1 MKIAIAS
8 NDKRKIASHFGKAK
22 GFVIVEVEG
31 KNVRT
36 RDYRPNTF
44 TAHARGLEGAEYEYH
59 EHGPILNALSDCQ
72 VVISHGMGRRLYDD
86 LATAGV
92 RVFVTHE
99 TDVQRA
105 LDLYLNGQLDDR
117 PEVRHA

>member
-8 NDKRKIASHFGKAK
+8 NDGQTIASHFGRTK

-31 KNVRT
+31 KKVKT

-44 TAHARGLEGAEYEYH
+44 TPHARGLEGDEYKYH
-59 EHGPILNALSDCQ
+59 EHGPLLNALSDCA

-99 TDVQRA
+99 TDMQRA

-117 PEVRHA
+117 PELRHA